1 MADYVTLPL
10 ADDPDALLEVGVDYM
25 EGAISGFVARP
36 GNVETVLLEANSQ
49 IAAEVIQQA
58 EIVPPLVFAYA
69 GESLFGLPPYAAVPA
84 TATATITWALD
95 TPAGM
100 IPAQSLV
107 GVPHP
112 SGNTI
117 LFTTDVDVVAI
128 EGGGDITVGVTALE
142 SGANG
147 NGAFGTSEL
156 IDVVVG
162 VETIYVNTA
171 TGGVDAESDTDYL
184 DRLADA
190 LTLLAPRPIL
200 PNDFAVMARQEPG
213 VERAVAL
220 DLYQPGTDDNITAAQ
235 PGGPLAVEGTPVN
248 AGAGVSNVPRCV
260 TTIITAEGGAA
271 PSQALMHA
279 VWLRLDGAREVN
291 FLAYVMAPRYTGV
304 DVQATVHP
312 FPGYTPV
319 DVQAAAVAMLGQWL
333 DPSSWGGQPTVT
345 TDAVQQWATDNK
357 VRIYEAVDW
366 LNRAEGVYYVKS
378 VQVRKVGDAAWSD
391 VDITLPGT
399 VALPVSGTFTIT
411 VDPAP

>member
-84 TATATITWALD
+84 TATATI
-95 TPAGM
+95 M
-100 IPAQSLV
+100 
-107 GVPHP
+107 
-112 SGNTI
+112 
-117 LFTTDVDVVAI
+117 
-128 EGGGDITVGVTALE
+128 VGVTALE

-248 AGAGVSNVPRCV
+248 AGAGVANVPRCV